1 MGRQG
6 GGPAVLPGAELS
18 DQYGELFRDCW
29 WPAVA
34 IVTRLTGD
42 LEIAEDAVQDACAL
56 ALTKWPAEG
65 VPSSPRGWLV
75 GVARHK
81 ALDLLRRE
89 ARRTPLEAAA
99 VRDWPSP
106 EFGGSGEEELG
117 DEELA
122 LIFMCC
128 HPALDPEAR
137 IALTLRCVCGLAT
150 AEIAAAFV
158 VPEPTLAQ
166 RLVRAK
172 RKIRQAGIRLK
183 SPDRDDLPRRL
194 AAVLRVVYLVF
205 TQGHLAQAGPD
216 LVRGTLCEQA
226 IRLARA
232 LATLLP
238 DEPEVMGLLALLLL
252 TDARREAR
260 TSAAG
265 ELVPLGDQDRARWN
279 AAMIAEGTALLG
291 QALAAGRPG
300 PYQLHAA
307 IAACHVEPV
316 TDWREVAA
324 LYGELAR
331 YEPTAVTEAN
341 RAVAVAMAEHPAAGL
356 QILESLGSRLA
367 LWPQFH
373 IARAELL
380 RRTGR
385 TGEAITAFRRALE
398 LPLPHPEQAFL
409 ERRISEIAGEARI

>member
-1 MGRQG
+1 
-6 GGPAVLPGAELS
+6 
-18 DQYGELFRDCW
+18 
-29 WPAVA
+29 
-34 IVTRLTGD
+34 
-42 LEIAEDAVQDACAL
+42 VQDACEL

-65 VPSSPRGWLV
+65 VPSSPRSWLV

-81 ALDLLRRE
+81 ALDLMRRE
-89 ARRTPLEAAA
+89 ARRAPLEAAA
-99 VRDWPSP
+99 AREGPGPLDDGP
-106 EFGGSGEEELG
+106 GEEGLG

-150 AEIAAAFV
+150 DEIAAAFV
-158 VPEPTLAQ
+158 VPEPTMAQ

-183 SPDRDDLPRRL
+183 SPDPDDRPRRL

-232 LATLLP
+232 LATLIP
-238 DEPEVMGLLALLLL
+238 DEPEVTGLLALLLL

-260 TSAAG
+260 TSEAG
-265 ELVPLGDQDRARWN
+265 ELVLLGDQDRSRWD
-279 AAMIAEGTALLG
+279 AAKITEGTALLER
-291 QALAAGRPG
+291 ALKAARPG

-316 TDWREVAA
+316 TDWQEVAA

-341 RAVAVAMAEHPAAGL
+341 RAVAVAMAEDPAAGL
-356 QILESLGSRLA
+356 AILDSLGSRLA
-367 LWPQFH
+367 RWPQFH

-380 RRTGR
+380 HRTGR
-385 TGEAITAFRRALE
+385 TGEAIAALRRVLD

-409 ERRISEIAGEARI
+409 ERRIGELNRETRVPEGSP

>member
-1 MGRQG
+1 
-6 GGPAVLPGAELS
+6 
-18 DQYGELFRDCW
+18 
-29 WPAVA
+29 
-34 IVTRLTGD
+34 
-42 LEIAEDAVQDACAL
+42 VQEACILAL
-56 ALTKWPAEG
+56 AKWPAEG

-81 ALDLLRRE
+81 ALDRVRRE
-89 ARRTPLEAAA
+89 ARRARLEAAA
-99 VRDWPSP
+99 A
-106 EFGGSGEEELG
+106 SGWTGPHADASGREELG

-137 IALTLRCVCGLAT
+137 IALTLRSVCGLAT

-158 VPEPTLAQ
+158 VPEPTMAQ

-172 RKIRQAGIRLK
+172 RKISQAGIRLRL
-183 SPDRDDLPRRL
+183 PGRQDLPRRL
-194 AAVLRVVYLVF
+194 AAVLRVIFLVY
-205 TQGHLAQAGPD
+205 TQGHMAPAGPD

-232 LATLLP
+232 VAALMP
-238 DEPEVMGLLALLLL
+238 DEPEVTGLLALLLL

-260 TSAAG
+260 TSDAG
-265 ELVPLGDQDRARWN
+265 DLIPLGDQDRGRWN
-279 AAMIAEGTALLG
+279 AAKIDEGTALLAR
-291 QALAAGRPG
+291 ALTTGRPG
-300 PYQLHAA
+300 PYQVHAA
-307 IAACHVEPV
+307 IAACHVEPA

-341 RAVAVAMAEHPAAGL
+341 RAVAVAMAEGPAAGL
-356 QILESLGSRLA
+356 AILGSLGSRLA
-367 LWPQFH
+367 RWPQFH

-380 RRTGR
+380 HRSGR
-385 TGEAITAFRRALE
+385 TSEAITAFQQALG
-398 LPLPHPEQAFL
+398 LPLPRPEQAFL
-409 ERRISEIAGEARI
+409 ERRVSELRDTDH